1 MSKNRSSNTTPVE
14 EVETVGEVATEEVVE
29 VAHVQDELETEQ
41 ASESIDDEVNP
52 DGLVTFKV
60 LHPVLGY
67 KPGDTFKATLHEVR
81 FQLKHK
87 SVEVA

>member
-1 MSKNRSSNTTPVE
+1 MFGKKKNE
-14 EVETVGEVATEEVVE
+14 QAEVVE
-29 VAHVQDELETEQ
+29 DVVEEAAVAESITEQ
-41 ASESIDDEVNP
+41 EVVAEIVEDEKEQLST

-67 KPGDTFKATLHEVR
+67 KAGDTFEATMHEVR